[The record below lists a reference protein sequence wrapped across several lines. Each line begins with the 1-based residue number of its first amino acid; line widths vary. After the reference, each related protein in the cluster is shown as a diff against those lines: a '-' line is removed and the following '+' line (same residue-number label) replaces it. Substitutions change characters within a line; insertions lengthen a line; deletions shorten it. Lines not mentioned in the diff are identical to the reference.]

1 MNTHPN
7 TRIVLDAWRRLAD
20 GGVNEPVSGDN
31 DDPGL
36 VSRLFVLS
44 HVNDGDFPFQRVG
57 YALERLFGRSL
68 AEHNFLSLWNEPD
81 RRLIQAALA
90 AAATENG
97 PSIVRAR
104 GETLTGR
111 QVEIEVS
118 LAPLSGAKGS
128 LRYLGLCQTLT
139 PEDVLGGR
147 PLRRLQAVAVY
158 PPATPPGEPTIRI
171 VSSR

>member
-7 TRIVLDAWRRLAD
+7 TRIVLDAWRRLAAGEVND
-20 GGVNEPVSGDN
+20 SAGGAN

-44 HVNDGDFPFQRVG
+44 YVNDADFPFQRVG
-57 YALERLFGRSL
+57 FALERLFGRSL
-68 AEHNFLSLWNEPD
+68 ADHNFLSLWNEPD

-97 PSIVRAR
+97 PSIIRAR
-104 GETLTGR
+104 GETLVGR

-118 LAPLSGAKGS
+118 LAPLSSNNGA
-128 LRYLGLCQTLT
+128 LRFLGLCQTVT
-139 PEDVLGGR
+139 PEEVLGGR

-158 PPATPPGEPTIRI
+158 PPATPPGEPAIRI

>member
-7 TRIVLDAWRRLAD
+7 TRIVLDAWRRLAAGEINASAD
-20 GGVNEPVSGDN
+20 NTN

-36 VSRLFVLS
+36 VSRLFVIS
-44 HVNDGDFPFQRVG
+44 QVSEADYPFQRVG

-68 AEHNFLSLWNEPD
+68 GEHNFLSLWSEPD

-90 AAATENG
+90 AAAAENG

-118 LAPLSGAKGS
+118 LAPLAGAAGS
-128 LRYLGLCQTLT
+128 VRYLGLCQTLT

-147 PLRRLQAVAVY
+147 PLRRLQAVAIY
-158 PPATPPGEPTIRI
+158 PPATPPAEPTIRI